1 MFDKNG
7 NEIKV
12 GDVVKIEGAYFKK
25 NIGEFIVTKV
35 PGSPNWNGK
44 DCCLTKATK
53 KHQFSKQ
60 KYNLCFWPLIA
71 FTNDYIKAKEAK
83 AHNKKYATIEVIGNV
98 PLGYVE
104 QYEKEVWGQ

>member
-1 MFDKNG
+1 MLDKNG

-35 PGSPNWNGK
+35 PGSPNWSGK

-53 KHQFSKQ
+53 KTS
-60 KYNLCFWPLIA
+60 I
-71 FTNDYIKAKEAK
+71 
-83 AHNKKYATIEVIGNV
+83 
-98 PLGYVE
+98 
-104 QYEKEVWGQ
+104 